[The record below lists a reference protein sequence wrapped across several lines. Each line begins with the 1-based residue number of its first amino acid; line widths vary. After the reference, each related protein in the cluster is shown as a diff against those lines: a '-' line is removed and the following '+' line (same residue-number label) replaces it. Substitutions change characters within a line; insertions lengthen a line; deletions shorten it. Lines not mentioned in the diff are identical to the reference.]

1 MELRNSSIITSS
13 HFISCTSSTGY
24 EQLAEVSEPQ
34 STMSD
39 QICSACETKAEF
51 SLNCCSM
58 NNLIEAKHTGTFH
71 LVYDHFTIPLPLM
84 DRWSFKWSKLHYRFD
99 SVWLICWYSTSWK
112 LYSLFFLQIFVGF
125 FNVVQVS
132 ITQIH
137 TNFPCYFAY
146 FEIPGG
152 AWRLESKFI
161 TRFGNLNGIRFQKFH
176 CAKQHLISRVTLA

>member
-1 MELRNSSIITSS
+1 MPGYNLALWIVFALRSLEDMKPFQSFLKLRNSNIIASS
-13 HFISCTSSTGY
+13 HFISCTSTGY

-84 DRWSFKWSKLHYRFD
+84 D
-99 SVWLICWYSTSWK
+99 
-112 LYSLFFLQIFVGF
+112 
-125 FNVVQVS
+125 
-132 ITQIH
+132 
-137 TNFPCYFAY
+137 
-146 FEIPGG
+146 
-152 AWRLESKFI
+152 
-161 TRFGNLNGIRFQKFH
+161 
-176 CAKQHLISRVTLA
+176 SRHR